1 MEFKRTN
8 SSRSGMM
15 SGRSAPPRLATTP
28 LTRTST
34 STRASTP
41 GRIITPRSQRNAA
54 GTTPTAQ
61 KPPRPT
67 GTQSSTRGAPP
78 GLPRPEGFKRMG
90 TGVSLSSANN
100 NSNSSIGNTTGGG
113 ASSQL
118 PVRHLLGKTGGNG
131 RVNVYARVR
140 ASAPNETAEDQR
152 QLAVR
157 MKDNTV
163 DVLVPQK
170 GCFTFTFDGAFWSNE
185 NASEKPFS
193 DQEDV
198 FEVIGK
204 PLVENALAGYN
215 AAIMAYGQT
224 GSGKTYTAFGP
235 VSSLGTAEEGL
246 IPRVCEMIFARAAA
260 SSQKGVT
267 YRLCASMLEVYLED
281 VFDLLNH
288 RKMVAVRNDYR
299 DNSFHVVG
307 AKSVPVRSYEEVAA
321 LLRKAEP
328 LRTFAATAIHDRS
341 SRAHTLFQLEVQ
353 TSFESTDI
361 VPRASKILL
370 ADLAGSERIKIAQT
384 ETGIPFEQARNINLS
399 LLALGSCIEAVATR
413 KGYNQN
419 IPEFR
424 NSTLTKLLK
433 EYLGGNSVSAMVVT
447 IAPSARDAH
456 LSVQTLRF
464 ADRAKQMATH
474 AKINTVTPL
483 DATDDGKEN
492 IDGELGDMYL
502 KKKEALYA
510 EYKLQ
515 HTIDQ
520 LLKKIAILE
529 AQLMEATNEDLI
541 ARLQEEI
548 EGLQKS
554 LTEADTQ
561 LQEQRRLLYPN
572 EVVLEEQLKEL
583 NTRMQEMKEEHEEAM
598 ESLMTEDLRKYSEKM
613 RANESNYSER
623 IASMMDAHSN
633 EVSHLQKLLE
643 EANAKIEKLTA
654 SLAETNNELRIADEH
669 LEEMQTAFKELEEMS
684 TATELNL
691 NNKINQLQ
699 LELADREEKL
709 EELNTV
715 LKDLEERYAS
725 DAHAAEGKQ
734 AEMQDQIEQLEVD
747 VAERDQKL
755 EEMMAA
761 QKELEERYASDAH
774 AAEGKQA
781 EMQGQIEQLEGQI
794 EQLEVD
800 VAERDQ
806 KLEEMMAAQK
816 ELEERYASD
825 AHAAEGKQAEMQDQI
840 EQLEVDV
847 AERDQKLEEM
857 MAAQKELEERY
868 AGDAHAAEGKQA
880 EMQGQIEQLQADL
893 SELQAAYENAE
904 IEHEGAICVL
914 NNFVEGRDHELE
926 EMMAAQKELE
936 VRHES
941 DLRAA
946 EERQSEMQDRIE
958 QLKCDL
964 AEGERRLE
972 EMMTAQKELEE
983 RYSSDLRAA
992 ERKQTELQSQLE
1004 ELEYELQATE
1014 KQLQGEIVAYE
1025 AELDD
1030 WRGKLDAEQR
1040 QSEEQSVLLGNRI
1053 KKLNDELGEANG
1065 RIEDLR
1071 RYLMGV
1077 ERYTR
1082 GAYEATLEG
1091 LGTKQRE
1098 GLEELSLRMS
1108 ASMAEYA
1115 ETTAARLQLVTTVED
1130 LQRILEETKRQ
1141 ANKEIAELH
1150 KLLRES
1156 RSAGRSRLEAVMALV
1171 QSAQGALA
1179 QAVEADEAYGDG
1191 TPRSGSAERSRGVSI
1206 ALGDC
1211 SNKENDVKRGSSR
1224 PMVTHNNN
1232 NV

>member
-8 SSRSGMM
+8 SSRSGVV

-54 GTTPTAQ
+54 ATTPTAP

-100 NSNSSIGNTTGGG
+100 NNNNNNSSSSIGNSTGGG

-185 NASEKPFS
+185 NVSEKPFS

-623 IASMMDAHSN
+623 IASMMDAHSK

-684 TATELNL
+684 TTTELNL

-699 LELADREEKL
+699 LEIADREEKL

-734 AEMQDQIEQLEVD
+734 AEMQ
-747 VAERDQKL
+747 
-755 EEMMAA
+755 
-761 QKELEERYASDAH
+761 
-774 AAEGKQA
+774 
-781 EMQGQIEQLEGQI
+781 GQI

-816 ELEERYASD
+816 DLEERYASD
-825 AHAAEGKQAEMQDQI
+825 AHAAEG
-840 EQLEVDV
+840 
-847 AERDQKLEEM
+847 R
-857 MAAQKELEERY
+857 
-868 AGDAHAAEGKQA
+868 QA
-880 EMQGQIEQLQADL
+880 EMQGQM
-893 SELQAAYENAE
+893 S
-904 IEHEGAICVL
+904 
-914 NNFVEGRDHELE
+914 
-926 EMMAAQKELE
+926 
-936 VRHES
+936 S
-941 DLRAA
+941 WRA
-946 EERQSEMQDRIE
+946 R
-958 QLKCDL
+958 
-964 AEGERRLE
+964 
-972 EMMTAQKELEE
+972 
-983 RYSSDLRAA
+983 SSSW
-992 ERKQTELQSQLE
+992 KSM
-1004 ELEYELQATE
+1004 
-1014 KQLQGEIVAYE
+1014 
-1025 AELDD
+1025 
-1030 WRGKLDAEQR
+1030 WR
-1040 QSEEQSVLLGNRI
+1040 SV
-1053 KKLNDELGEANG
+1053 
-1065 RIEDLR
+1065 
-1071 RYLMGV
+1071 
-1077 ERYTR
+1077 TR
-1082 GAYEATLEG
+1082 
-1091 LGTKQRE
+1091 
-1098 GLEELSLRMS
+1098 
-1108 ASMAEYA
+1108 
-1115 ETTAARLQLVTTVED
+1115 
-1130 LQRILEETKRQ
+1130 
-1141 ANKEIAELH
+1141 
-1150 KLLRES
+1150 
-1156 RSAGRSRLEAVMALV
+1156 
-1171 QSAQGALA
+1171 
-1179 QAVEADEAYGDG
+1179 
-1191 TPRSGSAERSRGVSI
+1191 
-1206 ALGDC
+1206 
-1211 SNKENDVKRGSSR
+1211 SSR
-1224 PMVTHNNN
+1224 R
-1232 NV
+1232 

>member
-8 SSRSGMM
+8 SSRSGAM

-41 GRIITPRSQRNAA
+41 GRVITPRSQRNAA

-67 GTQSSTRGAPP
+67 GTQSSTRGTPP

-90 TGVSLSSANN
+90 TGVSLSSAANNNNNN
-100 NSNSSIGNTTGGG
+100 NSSISSIGNTTGGG

-185 NASEKPFS
+185 NVSEKPFS

-235 VSSLGTAEEGL
+235 VSSLGTADEGL

-307 AKSVPVRSYEEVAA
+307 AKYVPVRSYEEVAA

-474 AKINTVTPL
+474 AKINTVTPI

-613 RANESNYSER
+613 RANESNYGER
-623 IASMMDAHSN
+623 IASMMDAHSK
-633 EVSHLQKLLE
+633 EVSHLQQLLE

-654 SLAETNNELRIADEH
+654 SLAETNKELLIADEH

-691 NNKINQLQ
+691 NNKINQQQ
-699 LELADREEKL
+699 LEIADREEKL

-734 AEMQDQIEQLEVD
+734 AEMQGQIEQLEVD

-761 QKELEERYASDAH
+761 QKDLEDRYASDAH

-816 ELEERYASD
+816 DLEDRYASD
-825 AHAAEGKQAEMQDQI
+825 VHAAEGKQAEMQGQIEQLEGQIEQLEVQI

-857 MAAQKELEERY
+857 MAAQKDLEDRY
-868 AGDAHAAEGKQA
+868 ASDAHAAEGKQA
-880 EMQGQIEQLQADL
+880 EMQGQIEQLEGHIEQLEVDV
-893 SELQAAYENAE
+893 AE
-904 IEHEGAICVL
+904 
-914 NNFVEGRDHELE
+914 RDQKLE
-926 EMMAAQKELE
+926 EMMAAQKDLE
-936 VRHES
+936 DRYAS
-941 DLRAA
+941 DVHAA
-946 EERQSEMQDRIE
+946 EGKQAEMQGQIE
-958 QLKCDL
+958 QLEGQIEQLEVDV
-964 AEGERRLE
+964 AERDQKLE
-972 EMMTAQKELEE
+972 EMMAAQKDLEE
-983 RYSSDLRAA
+983 RYASDAHAAEGKQAEMQGQIEQLEGQIEQLEVDGGCDQKLEEMMAAQKDLRTANMQATSMPRGKQAEMGQIEQLESGQIEQLESQIEQLEVDVA
-992 ERKQTELQSQLE
+992 ERDQKLE
-1004 ELEYELQATE
+1004 MMAAQKDLRIAMQATPMLL
-1014 KQLQGEIVAYE
+1014 KQ
-1025 AELDD
+1025 AE
-1030 WRGKLDAEQR
+1030 
-1040 QSEEQSVLLGNRI
+1040 S
-1053 KKLNDELGEANG
+1053 
-1065 RIEDLR
+1065 R
-1071 RYLMGV
+1071 R
-1077 ERYTR
+1077 
-1082 GAYEATLEG
+1082 
-1091 LGTKQRE
+1091 
-1098 GLEELSLRMS
+1098 
-1108 ASMAEYA
+1108 
-1115 ETTAARLQLVTTVED
+1115 ARL
-1130 LQRILEETKRQ
+1130 
-1141 ANKEIAELH
+1141 
-1150 KLLRES
+1150 
-1156 RSAGRSRLEAVMALV
+1156 
-1171 QSAQGALA
+1171 
-1179 QAVEADEAYGDG
+1179 
-1191 TPRSGSAERSRGVSI
+1191 
-1206 ALGDC
+1206 
-1211 SNKENDVKRGSSR
+1211 SS
-1224 PMVTHNNN
+1224 
-1232 NV
+1232 

>member
-699 LELADREEKL
+699 LEIADREEKL

-734 AEMQDQIEQLEVD
+734 AEMQGQIEQLEVDVAERDQKLEEMMAAQKELEERYASDAHAAEGKQAEMQGQIEQLEVDVAERDQKLEEMMAAQKELEERYASDAHAAEGKQAEMQGQIEQLEVD

-825 AHAAEGKQAEMQDQI
+825 AHAAEGKQAEMQGQI
-840 EQLEVDV
+840 EQLEG
-847 AERDQKLEEM
+847 R
-857 MAAQKELEERY
+857 
-868 AGDAHAAEGKQA
+868 
-880 EMQGQIEQLQADL
+880 L
-893 SELQAAYENAE
+893 SSWKS
-904 IEHEGAICVL
+904 
-914 NNFVEGRDHELE
+914 
-926 EMMAAQKELE
+926 M
-936 VRHES
+936 
-941 DLRAA
+941 
-946 EERQSEMQDRIE
+946 
-958 QLKCDL
+958 
-964 AEGERRLE
+964 
-972 EMMTAQKELEE
+972 
-983 RYSSDLRAA
+983 
-992 ERKQTELQSQLE
+992 
-1004 ELEYELQATE
+1004 
-1014 KQLQGEIVAYE
+1014 
-1025 AELDD
+1025 
-1030 WRGKLDAEQR
+1030 WR
-1040 QSEEQSVLLGNRI
+1040 SV
-1053 KKLNDELGEANG
+1053 
-1065 RIEDLR
+1065 
-1071 RYLMGV
+1071 
-1077 ERYTR
+1077 TR
-1082 GAYEATLEG
+1082 
-1091 LGTKQRE
+1091 
-1098 GLEELSLRMS
+1098 
-1108 ASMAEYA
+1108 
-1115 ETTAARLQLVTTVED
+1115 
-1130 LQRILEETKRQ
+1130 
-1141 ANKEIAELH
+1141 
-1150 KLLRES
+1150 
-1156 RSAGRSRLEAVMALV
+1156 
-1171 QSAQGALA
+1171 
-1179 QAVEADEAYGDG
+1179 
-1191 TPRSGSAERSRGVSI
+1191 
-1206 ALGDC
+1206 
-1211 SNKENDVKRGSSR
+1211 SSR
-1224 PMVTHNNN
+1224 R
-1232 NV
+1232 

>member
-235 VSSLGTAEEGL
+235 VNSLGTAEEGL

-699 LELADREEKL
+699 LEIADREEKL

-734 AEMQDQIEQLEVD
+734 AEMQ
-747 VAERDQKL
+747 
-755 EEMMAA
+755 
-761 QKELEERYASDAH
+761 
-774 AAEGKQA
+774 
-781 EMQGQIEQLEGQI
+781 GQI

-825 AHAAEGKQAEMQDQI
+825 AHAAEGKQ
-840 EQLEVDV
+840 
-847 AERDQKLEEM
+847 QKC
-857 MAAQKELEERY
+857 R
-868 AGDAHAAEGKQA
+868 
-880 EMQGQIEQLQADL
+880 AD
-893 SELQAAYENAE
+893 
-904 IEHEGAICVL
+904 
-914 NNFVEGRDHELE
+914 
-926 EMMAAQKELE
+926 
-936 VRHES
+936 
-941 DLRAA
+941 
-946 EERQSEMQDRIE
+946 
-958 QLKCDL
+958 
-964 AEGERRLE
+964 
-972 EMMTAQKELEE
+972 
-983 RYSSDLRAA
+983 
-992 ERKQTELQSQLE
+992 
-1004 ELEYELQATE
+1004 
-1014 KQLQGEIVAYE
+1014 
-1025 AELDD
+1025 
-1030 WRGKLDAEQR
+1030 
-1040 QSEEQSVLLGNRI
+1040 
-1053 KKLNDELGEANG
+1053 
-1065 RIEDLR
+1065 
-1071 RYLMGV
+1071 
-1077 ERYTR
+1077 
-1082 GAYEATLEG
+1082 
-1091 LGTKQRE
+1091 
-1098 GLEELSLRMS
+1098 
-1108 ASMAEYA
+1108 
-1115 ETTAARLQLVTTVED
+1115 
-1130 LQRILEETKRQ
+1130 
-1141 ANKEIAELH
+1141 
-1150 KLLRES
+1150 
-1156 RSAGRSRLEAVMALV
+1156 
-1171 QSAQGALA
+1171 
-1179 QAVEADEAYGDG
+1179 
-1191 TPRSGSAERSRGVSI
+1191 
-1206 ALGDC
+1206 
-1211 SNKENDVKRGSSR
+1211 
-1224 PMVTHNNN
+1224 
-1232 NV
+1232 